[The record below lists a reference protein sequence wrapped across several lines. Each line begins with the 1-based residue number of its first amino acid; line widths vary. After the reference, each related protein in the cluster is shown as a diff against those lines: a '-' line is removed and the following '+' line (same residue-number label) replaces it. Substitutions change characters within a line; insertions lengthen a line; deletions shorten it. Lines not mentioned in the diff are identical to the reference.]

1 MSPAMEAR
9 MAKSAPV
16 LTLVTYT
23 PRKGKEADLLALVEK
38 HWPTLQKVG
47 LVTAEPAKVW
57 RATDK
62 RKGTVAFVE
71 LFSWRD
77 GEASG
82 IAHQMP
88 EVMAVW
94 EPMGGVMEDMRI
106 EQLEP
111 V

>member
-1 MSPAMEAR
+1 MP
-9 MAKSAPV
+9 KSAPV
-16 LTLVTYT
+16 LTLVTYQ
-23 PRKGKEADLLALVEK
+23 PRKGKEADLLALVQK

-47 LVTAEPAKVW
+47 LVTHEPARIW

-62 RKGTVAFVE
+62 RKGTVSFVE

-77 GEASG
+77 GEASNQ
-82 IAHQMP
+82 AHQLP

-94 EPMGGVMEDMRI
+94 EPMGAVMESMSI
-106 EQLEP
+106 AQLEA

>member
-1 MSPAMEAR
+1 MP
-9 MAKSAPV
+9 KSAPV
-16 LTLVTYT
+16 LTLVTYR
-23 PRKGKEADLLALVEK
+23 PKKGREVELLALVQK
-38 HWPTLQKVG
+38 HWPVLQKVG
-47 LVTAEPAKVW
+47 LVTGEPAKIW
-57 RATDK
+57 KATDK

-88 EVMAVW
+88 QVMAVW
-94 EPMGGVMEDMRI
+94 EPMGAVMEDMTI
-106 EQLEP
+106 EQLEA

>member
-1 MSPAMEAR
+1 MPG
-9 MAKSAPV
+9 SAPV
-16 LTLVTYT
+16 LTLVTYR
-23 PRKGKEADLLALVEK
+23 PKKGKEAELLALVRK
-38 HWPTLQKVG
+38 HWPALQKAG
-47 LVTAEPAKVW
+47 LITPELAKVW
-57 RATDK
+57 KATDK

-82 IAHQMP
+82 IAHRTP

-94 EPMGGVMEDMRI
+94 EPMGAAMEEMTI
-106 EQLEP
+106 EQLEA